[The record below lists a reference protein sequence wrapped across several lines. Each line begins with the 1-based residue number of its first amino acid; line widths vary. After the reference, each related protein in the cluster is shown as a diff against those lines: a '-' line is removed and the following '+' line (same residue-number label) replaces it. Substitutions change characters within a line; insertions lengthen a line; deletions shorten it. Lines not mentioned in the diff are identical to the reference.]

1 MFSSRRVVELKIPSV
16 KRQKRVLAKSLR
28 KRKLKKKPFVP
39 LFEQVQETVNNT
51 NTLLEADIGNTLQKA
66 CENAGEKIADAVE
79 NVVAKVVEGVLG
91 RADAEAVG
99 NSSNVLESA
108 RLGNF
113 NKKYRRKKISK
124 SQKRKSKSGV

>member
-1 MFSSRRVVELKIPSV
+1 M